1 MTHRNQTILALDPGL
16 RDLGFAVLAGGRLL
30 ARDVVALRV
39 LPKARR
45 LEVARNRIASLVETH
60 HPRAIV
66 VEKTYRHP
74 VPWLNDLHK
83 ITLSAKRLAKKNRI
97 SFATY
102 SPQAVR
108 QEIAGNGKAKKPE
121 VAIAV
126 AHRFPQLR
134 ILLTQDRRWKEKFW
148 LNMFDAV
155 ALALHHQA
163 LMKPPSRSRDSG

>member
-1 MTHRNQTILALDPGL
+1 MTRAASPILAIDPGL
-16 RDLGFAVLAGGRLL
+16 RDLGYAVLAGRRLV
-30 ARDVVALRV
+30 ARDVIALRV

-45 LEVARNRIASLVETH
+45 LPEAKQRIAALVRAH

-74 VPWLNDLHK
+74 VPWLNDLHR
-83 ITLSAKRLAKKNRI
+83 ITRSARRLATRRRI
-97 SFATY
+97 AFATY
-102 SPQAVR
+102 APQAVR
-108 QEIAGNGKAKKPE
+108 QSIAGSGWAKKSE
-121 VAIAV
+121 AALAI

-134 ILLTQDRRWKEKFW
+134 VYLTQDRRWKEKFW

-163 LMKPPSRSRDSG
+163 RATPPSRSR